1 MRTENAQHPQHF
13 DVRLVIEPAE
23 TINNQITV
31 METLAEMQAQDLCEW
46 FKEERKKIQALL
58 GEATTKQEYRERF
71 APLSL
76 HARMHKGTLEIYW
89 SEIKG
94 KTKPDASGKT
104 GWFRTRMNKGKRHSY
119 DVSKLAA
126 KARDYE
132 LALVLEAERRAT
144 ALRDFWSRVVSLRLA
159 LRMINKQVEELTAV
173 SADDA
178 ERPGV
183 MQLVS
188 PAADLASN
196 DALAHDATVAASAE
210 FPQSGLAHHQRGVYD

>member
-1 MRTENAQHPQHF
+1 MRTENEQHPQHF
-13 DVRLVIEPAE
+13 DVKLVMEPAE
-23 TINNQITV
+23 TINNQIAV

-58 GEATTKQEYRERF
+58 GAATTKQEYRERF

-119 DVSKLAA
+119 DVNKLAA

-132 LALVLEAERRAT
+132 LPLVLEAERRAT
-144 ALRDFWSRVVSLRLA
+144 SLRDFWSRVVSLRLA
-159 LRMINKQVEELTAV
+159 LRMINKQVEELSAV
-173 SADDA
+173 PTRGTDTG
-178 ERPGV
+178 EV
-183 MQLVS
+183 TQLVS
-188 PAADLASN
+188 PTADLASN
-196 DALAHDATVAASAE
+196 EVLAHDTQVAASAE
-210 FPQSGLAHHQRGVYD
+210 FPQSGLAHHQRAVYD

>member
-1 MRTENAQHPQHF
+1 MRPENAQHQQRF
-13 DVRLVIEPAE
+13 DVGQVIEPAE
-23 TINNQITV
+23 IINNQITV
-31 METLAEMQAQDLCEW
+31 METLAEMQAHDLCEW

-144 ALRDFWSRVVSLRLA
+144 AFRDFWPRDVTLRLA
-159 LRMINKQVEELTAV
+159 LRMINKQVDELSATPSGDAAKPAV
-173 SADDA
+173 T
-178 ERPGV
+178 
-183 MQLVS
+183 QLAPTEVS
-188 PAADLASN
+188 LASN
-196 DALAHDATVAASAE
+196 EVSTDDAMIAAAAE
-210 FPQSGLAHHQRGVYD
+210 FPQSGLVHHQRGVYD